1 MIIKEKEGITVV
13 QKPALSLGTIG
24 FITWIV
30 FMILDYGCK
39 VEWLRQYNPHPHFWT
54 WFPLW
59 APWALAVAVVIICV
73 IIALIAGLIA
83 IALDR

>member
-1 MIIKEKEGITVV
+1 MSETGSSIKVV
-13 QKPALSLGTIG
+13 KTSIPLTTIG

-39 VEWLRQYNPHPHFWT
+39 VDWLRQYNPHPHFWT

-59 APWALAVAVVIICV
+59 APWALAAVIYLIVFILAIIIVAIEE
-73 IIALIAGLIA
+73 
-83 IALDR
+83 RS